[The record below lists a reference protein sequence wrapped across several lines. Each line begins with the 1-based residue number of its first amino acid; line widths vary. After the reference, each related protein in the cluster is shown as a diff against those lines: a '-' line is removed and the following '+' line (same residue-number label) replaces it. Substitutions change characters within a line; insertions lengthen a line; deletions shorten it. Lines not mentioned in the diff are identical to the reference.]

1 MKIKRSTAI
10 KNYIKTKSVG
20 NGKLIFTIVFYL
32 TLTSG
37 FIYFIVSLIQKQK
50 KPVAVVQSM
59 NSNPTVTPSKT
70 PDGAPAATPGASTI
84 APASV
89 SMTPTIVPSS
99 VSTPMSQ

>member
-10 KNYIKTKSVG
+10 KNLVKSKKTG
-20 NGKLIFTIVFYL
+20 HFFLILIVLAILGYL
-32 TLTSG
+32 GYHWYTKM
-37 FIYFIVSLIQKQK
+37 Q

-70 PDGAPAATPGASTI
+70 PDGAPAATSGASTI